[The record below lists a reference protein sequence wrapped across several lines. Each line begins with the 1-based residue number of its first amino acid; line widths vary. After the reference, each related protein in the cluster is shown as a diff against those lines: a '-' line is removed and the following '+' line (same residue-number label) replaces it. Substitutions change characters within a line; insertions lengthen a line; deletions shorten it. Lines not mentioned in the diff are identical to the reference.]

1 MRCVDRK
8 GNEIGE
14 NAAQGRVLKALMRL
28 LPEEFYL
35 DF

>member
-14 NAAQGRVLKALMRL
+14 NAAQGRVLKALY
-28 LPEEFYL
+28 ETAA
-35 DF
+35 